1 MSKTMK
7 TLLMGIGLT
16 LAAFVAAPSDARA
29 DYCREYTR
37 TVTIGGRAQDAY
49 GTACQQSDGS
59 WMIVGEGLG
68 NDIPDNASNVDY
80 VIHDD
85 RRDIVPPR
93 VVYYD
98 TAPRYIYNRP
108 APFFV
113 WFSNSGR
120 YYRNGNYHNY
130 YRNNGPHYNYGR
142 DNHNNNGHW
151 DNNDHRGHR

>member
-1 MSKTMK
+1 MSRTMK
-7 TLLMGIGLT
+7 TLMMGIGLS

-37 TVTIGGRAQDAY
+37 TVQIGGRTQDAY

-68 NDIPDNASNVDY
+68 NDIPDNVSNVDY

-85 RRDIVPPR
+85 RRDIVPSR
-93 VVYYD
+93 VVYYE
-98 TAPRYIYNRP
+98 TAPRYVYNRP
-108 APFFV
+108 APLFV
-113 WFSNSGR
+113 WYSNSGR

-130 YRNNGPHYNYGR
+130 YRPN
-142 DNHNNNGHW
+142 DNNNGWNQGW
-151 DNNDHRGHR
+151 DDNDHRSRGHR